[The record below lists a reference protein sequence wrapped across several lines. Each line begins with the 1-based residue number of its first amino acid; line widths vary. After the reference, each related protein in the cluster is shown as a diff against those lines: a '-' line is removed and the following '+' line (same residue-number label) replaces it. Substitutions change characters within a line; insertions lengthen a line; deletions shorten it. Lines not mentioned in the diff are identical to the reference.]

1 MNLNLIMN
9 NILSNKYSKYRILD
23 INKLYLKLL
32 INKDNNNNIILFS
45 KIIDVKSINE
55 LNKLINKIEF
65 NLI

>member
-1 MNLNLIMN
+1 MN

-23 INKLYLKLL
+23 INELYLKLL
-32 INKDNNNNIILFS
+32 INKDKQNITLFR